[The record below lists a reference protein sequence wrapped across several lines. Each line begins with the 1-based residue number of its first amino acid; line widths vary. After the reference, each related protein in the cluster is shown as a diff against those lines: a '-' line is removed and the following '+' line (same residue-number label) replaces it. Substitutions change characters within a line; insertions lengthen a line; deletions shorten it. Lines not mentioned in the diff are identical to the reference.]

1 MTLSAPQASVAASI
15 ALHALALALVAS
27 PFVPR
32 SRDAGARP
40 MKVRFEEP
48 RIPEVVRVS
57 VPERAAPAPRAVAR
71 TARVASAPVQAPVR
85 AVEAMPAQRVM
96 SQESGA
102 EAPVASAPTGAGV
115 PAVIARPAVAAVS
128 STPPGFDAAY
138 LRNPAPAYPLMSKR
152 RGEKGRVMLDVRVL
166 PDGTAEQVKLR
177 ASSGHERLD
186 QAAIEAVRH
195 WRFVPARSGD
205 DPVAA
210 WVTVP
215 VTFALDG

>member
-1 MTLSAPQASVAASI
+1 MTLSAPQASIAASI

-48 RIPEVVRVS
+48 RIPEVLRLPA
-57 VPERAAPAPRAVAR
+57 PERIAPAPQAVAR
-71 TARVASAPVQAPVR
+71 PARVASTPVQVPARAAEALPV
-85 AVEAMPAQRVM
+85 QRVM

-102 EAPVASAPTGAGV
+102 EALVANAPTGAGV
-115 PAVIARPAVAAVS
+115 PVAVARPVVAAAS
-128 STPPGFDAAY
+128 STPPAFDAAY
-138 LRNPAPAYPLMSKR
+138 LKNPAPAYPLMSKR

-186 QAAIEAVRH
+186 QAAIEAVRQ

-205 DPVAA
+205 EPVAA